1 MIGVEQQLLRV
12 EQNSLD
18 VYAVLRLLAAI
29 GSFAMFK
36 VLGCRRRRRRRR
48 RRHRRRHRRRRRLKS
63 KKD

>member
-48 RRHRRRHRRRRRLKS
+48 RHRRRHRRRRRLKS